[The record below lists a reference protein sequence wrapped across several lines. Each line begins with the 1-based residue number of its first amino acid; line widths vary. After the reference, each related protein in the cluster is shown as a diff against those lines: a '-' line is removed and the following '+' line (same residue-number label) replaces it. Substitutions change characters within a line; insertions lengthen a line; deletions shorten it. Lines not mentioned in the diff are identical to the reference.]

1 MLTAMTEDTRK
12 EVVSGILDCFEE
24 LLDKL
29 EITIPCADTEE
40 EEERKMDD
48 NSARLYGME
57 YWSLYE
63 QVEDLLTTELQH
75 STTKFRIFQPRPLS
89 TEFWALFK
97 SQI

>member
-1 MLTAMTEDTRK
+1 MLMATAEDERK

-29 EITIPCADTEE
+29 EITIPCSDADE

-48 NSARLYGME
+48 NNARLYGME

-63 QVEDLLTTELQH
+63 QVEDLLTTEL
-75 STTKFRIFQPRPLS
+75 
-89 TEFWALFK
+89 
-97 SQI
+97 

>member
-57 YWSLYE
+57 Y
-63 QVEDLLTTELQH
+63 
-75 STTKFRIFQPRPLS
+75 
-89 TEFWALFK
+89 
-97 SQI
+97 

>member
-1 MLTAMTEDTRK
+1 MSTAMIEEERR

-29 EITIPCADTEE
+29 EITIPCADADE
-40 EEERKMDD
+40 EEERKMND

-63 QVEDLLTTELQH
+63 QIEDLLISEL
-75 STTKFRIFQPRPLS
+75 
-89 TEFWALFK
+89 
-97 SQI
+97 

>member
-48 NSARLYGME
+48 NSARLYE
-57 YWSLYE
+57 HFSLG
-63 QVEDLLTTELQH
+63 L
-75 STTKFRIFQPRPLS
+75 FQRSFGLYLNLRYDNIVDNGRRYYS
-89 TEFWALFK
+89 
-97 SQI
+97 

>member
-40 EEERKMDD
+40 EEERKMYD

-63 QVEDLLTTELQH
+63 QVEDLLTTEL
-75 STTKFRIFQPRPLS
+75 
-89 TEFWALFK
+89 
-97 SQI
+97 

>member
-1 MLTAMTEDTRK
+1 MLTAMTEDERR

-29 EITIPCADTEE
+29 EITIPCADADE
-40 EEERKMDD
+40 EEERKIVD

-63 QVEDLLTTELQH
+63 QVEGMLD
-75 STTKFRIFQPRPLS
+75 SK
-89 TEFWALFK
+89 ALAK
-97 SQI
+97 

>member
-29 EITIPCADTEE
+29 EITIPCADAD
-40 EEERKMDD
+40 EEERKMND

-63 QVEDLLTTELQH
+63 QIEDLVITEL
-75 STTKFRIFQPRPLS
+75 
-89 TEFWALFK
+89 
-97 SQI
+97 

>member
-1 MLTAMTEDTRK
+1 MLMATAEDERR

-29 EITIPCADTEE
+29 EITIPCADTEEE

-63 QVEDLLTTELQH
+63 QVEDLLTTEL
-75 STTKFRIFQPRPLS
+75 
-89 TEFWALFK
+89 
-97 SQI
+97 

>member
-29 EITIPCADTEE
+29 KITIPCADTEE

-57 YWSLYE
+57 YLSLYE
-63 QVEDLLTTELQH
+63 QVEDLLTTEL
-75 STTKFRIFQPRPLS
+75 
-89 TEFWALFK
+89 
-97 SQI
+97 

>member
-1 MLTAMTEDTRK
+1 MLVIMTEDERR

-29 EITIPCADTEE
+29 EITIPCADADEE
-40 EEERKMDD
+40 EVRKMDD

-63 QVEDLLTTELQH
+63 QIEDLLISEL
-75 STTKFRIFQPRPLS
+75 
-89 TEFWALFK
+89 
-97 SQI
+97 

>member
-1 MLTAMTEDTRK
+1 MLMATAEDERR

-24 LLDKL
+24 LLNKL
-29 EITIPCADTEE
+29 EIIIPCADTEE

-63 QVEDLLTTELQH
+63 QVEDLLTTEL
-75 STTKFRIFQPRPLS
+75 
-89 TEFWALFK
+89 
-97 SQI
+97 

>member
-1 MLTAMTEDTRK
+1 MSTAMTEDTRK

-29 EITIPCADTEE
+29 EITIPCADADEE
-40 EEERKMDD
+40 EEERKIVD

-63 QVEDLLTTELQH
+63 QVEGMLD
-75 STTKFRIFQPRPLS
+75 SK
-89 TEFWALFK
+89 ALAK
-97 SQI
+97 

>member
-1 MLTAMTEDTRK
+1 MLVIMTEDERR

-29 EITIPCADTEE
+29 EITIPCADADEE
-40 EEERKMDD
+40 EEERKIVD

-63 QVEDLLTTELQH
+63 QIEDLVTTEL
-75 STTKFRIFQPRPLS
+75 
-89 TEFWALFK
+89 
-97 SQI
+97 